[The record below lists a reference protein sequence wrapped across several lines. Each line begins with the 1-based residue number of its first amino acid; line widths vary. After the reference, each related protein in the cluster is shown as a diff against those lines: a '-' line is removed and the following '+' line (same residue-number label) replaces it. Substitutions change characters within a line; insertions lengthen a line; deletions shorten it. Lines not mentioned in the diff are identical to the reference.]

1 MKKVLKITDLSY
13 DFLAHPV
20 TGNIVLAKNEI
31 AIKQS
36 IKTLIFLNLYEKPYN
51 TNIDVG
57 INSYLFEQINIV
69 QIDKL
74 KDSIKLILEQY
85 ESRIRV
91 EDVQIYPEESTN
103 SLNITIDYVILG
115 ETATPDSVSFIFG
128 RSR

>member
-20 TGNIVLAKNEI
+20 TGNVLLAKNEQ

-51 TNIDVG
+51 SSINVG

-69 QIDKL
+69 EVDKL
-74 KDSIKLILEQY
+74 RDTIKIILEQY
-85 ESRIRV
+85 EPRIRI
-91 EDVQIYPEESTN
+91 D
-103 SLNITIDYVILG
+103 NITIYPDLDRNMLNIILEYTILG
-115 ETATPDSVSFIFG
+115 EIPTPDSVSFIFG